1 MFTDVLN
8 NLNVLFQIHLI
19 KCVYFVWVVV
29 FKLGN
34 ESIFRILGKASNHRG
49 VYCEHVG
56 TFLRGKSD
64 STPLAV
70 IFF

>member
-19 KCVYFVWVVV
+19 KCGHFVWVVV

-34 ESIFRILGKASNHRG
+34 ES
-49 VYCEHVG
+49 
-56 TFLRGKSD
+56 FLAF
-64 STPLAV
+64 LARQV
-70 IFF
+70 ITEVCIVNM

>member
-19 KCVYFVWVVV
+19 KCGHFVWVVV

-34 ESIFRILGKASNHRG
+34 ESFLAFLARQVITEVCIVNI
-49 VYCEHVG
+49 G
-56 TFLRGKSD
+56 TYLRGK
-64 STPLAV
+64 
-70 IFF
+70 